1 MFRDKAFGLPA
12 KAKGESGGSVSTVFL
27 EDSTN
32 AGGLNPGMY
41 GYGGYFN
48 GPFANLTSIR
58 NRFPG
63 KPVMGY
69 ATRIEASHGADAIDI
84 EPGTLSPGFSG
95 NAAGALR
102 FIHEWTG
109 GSGLFHKPV
118 VYVMGSWADAPQD
131 FLAAAGISRDRYYL
145 LTAHYAGEHFCGPGT
160 CGLSQTPADATQY
173 LAAGPFDRSCFRSE
187 MFTAL
192 SGGGTIPPPPLQ
204 THVPAPVNTDGAT
217 VRAGD
222 HGTAVL
228 HVQQRLITLGYLP
241 HGADDGAFGGQT
253 QAAVQRFQAFR
264 KIAADGVVGPGT
276 WAELGKSPAP
286 ELATAPGPD
295 KLPTSVLRSGDH
307 GPDVVVLQRKLSG
320 SGIRGARGIAVN
332 GIFSEQTEIAVRN
345 YQKAEGLPVDGIV
358 GPATWAQL
366 FADAID
372 S

>member
-1 MFRDKAFGLPA
+1 
-12 KAKGESGGSVSTVFL
+12 
-27 EDSTN
+27 
-32 AGGLNPGMY
+32 MY

-58 NRFPG
+58 SRFPG

-69 ATRIEASHGADAIDI
+69 ATRIDNSHGADAIDI
-84 EPGTLSPGFSG
+84 EPGTLSSSFSG
-95 NAAGALR
+95 NAAGAVR

-118 VYVMGSWADAPQD
+118 VYVMGSWAASLEDH
-131 FLAAAGISRDRYYL
+131 LAGAGIGRDKYYL
-145 LTAHYAGEHFCGPGT
+145 LTAHYAGLHFCGPAT
-160 CGLSQTPADATQY
+160 CGLSHSQADATQY
-173 LAAGPFDRSCFRSE
+173 RAAGRFDRSCFQSF
-187 MFTAL
+187 MFIAL
-192 SGGGTIPPPPLQ
+192 SGGGPIPVPPDPVQ
-204 THVPAPVNTDGAT
+204 TPDPVNKDGAT

-241 HGADDGAFGGQT
+241 RGADDGEFGGQT
-253 QAAVQRFQAFR
+253 KAAVQRFQAFR

-286 ELATAPGPD
+286 ELAAAPDTD
-295 KLPTSVLRSGDH
+295 KLPTSVLKRGDR
-307 GPDVVVLQRKLSG
+307 GPDVSIAQRKLSG
-320 SGIRGARGIAVN
+320 SGVRGARGIAVD
-332 GIFSEQTEIAVRN
+332 GIFGEQTEIAVRN
-345 YQKAEGLPVDGIV
+345 YQKAEGLQVDGIV

-372 S
+372 T

>member
-1 MFRDKAFGLPA
+1 
-12 KAKGESGGSVSTVFL
+12 
-27 EDSTN
+27 
-32 AGGLNPGMY
+32 MY

-69 ATRIEASHGADAIDI
+69 ATRIVGSHGADAIDA
-84 EPGTLSPGFSG
+84 EPGTLGGTFNP
-95 NAAGALR
+95 NAAGVLR

-118 VYVMGSWADAPQD
+118 VYTMGSWADGMQD
-131 FLAAAGISRDRYYL
+131 FLASNGISRDRYYL
-145 LTAHYAGEHFCGPGT
+145 LTAHYGRGEHFCGPAT

-173 LAAGPFDRSCFRSE
+173 MAAGPFDRSCFRSE
-187 MFTAL
+187 MFVANGAIP
-192 SGGGTIPPPPLQ
+192 SPPPK
-204 THVPAPVNTDGAT
+204 VPVPGPVNTDGAT

-253 QAAVQRFQAFR
+253 QDAVQQFQKFR
-264 KIAADGVVGPGT
+264 KITADGVVAAGT
-276 WAELGKSPAP
+276 WAELNKNPAP
-286 ELATAPGPD
+286 ELAKAPADTP
-295 KLPTSVLRSGDH
+295 PTSVLKPGDH
-307 GPDVVVLQRKLSG
+307 GPNVVIAQRKLSG
-320 SGIRGARGIAVN
+320 SGIRGARGIAVD
-332 GIFSEQTEIAVRN
+332 GVFGSQTEIAVRN
-345 YQKAEGLPVDGIV
+345 YQKAVGLPIDGIV

-366 FADAID
+366 FADACD
-372 S
+372 T